1 MVDFEDKIC
10 FSQNFHSTTLLL
22 TVIKPMDFGPNP
34 DILLQ
39 KHLKRVFWLVIAL
52 KEFVF
57 REHDLKMLNFTT
69 QIFPKYTL
77 FCQKG
82 QSLSLFRM

>member
-1 MVDFEDKIC
+1 MDFE
-10 FSQNFHSTTLLL
+10 
-22 TVIKPMDFGPNP
+22 PNP

-39 KHLKRVFWLVIAL
+39 KYLKRVFWLEVAP

-57 REHDLKMLNFTT
+57 KEHDLKMFNFST

-77 FCQKG
+77 FCAKG
-82 QSLSLFRM
+82 QCLSLFRT

>member
-1 MVDFEDKIC
+1 MDFE
-10 FSQNFHSTTLLL
+10 
-22 TVIKPMDFGPNP
+22 PNP

-39 KHLKRVFWLVIAL
+39 KYLKRVFWLEVDL

-57 REHDLKMLNFTT
+57 KEHDLKMFNFST

-77 FCQKG
+77 FCRKG
-82 QSLSLFRM
+82 QSLSLFRT